1 MLVVLDV
8 GGKEDI
14 TDRRLTIPRTLSTPF
29 AIPRLRYMALEK
41 RTDPNANEDR
51 RKSFPA
57 NSDAEY
63 CGYDRGIYA
72 NTHWKRT
79 KPEAA

>member
-1 MLVVLDV
+1 
-8 GGKEDI
+8 
-14 TDRRLTIPRTLSTPF
+14 
-29 AIPRLRYMALEK
+29 MALEK